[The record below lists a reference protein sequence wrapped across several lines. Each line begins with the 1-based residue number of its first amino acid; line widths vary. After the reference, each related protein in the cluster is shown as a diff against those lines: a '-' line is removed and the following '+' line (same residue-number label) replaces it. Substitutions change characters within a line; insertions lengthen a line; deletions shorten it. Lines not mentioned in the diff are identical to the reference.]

1 MISSCC
7 LDIECSSLK
16 GNFGVILV
24 GVVKAP
30 RKKPVIFRGDELCPN
45 WAEKR
50 SDDQPVIKAILEEIA
65 KYRVV
70 IAHNGADHDIPFLRT
85 RMLHWGMGVLPR
97 KKLLDLCKI
106 SRQHLKLSSNS
117 LDSLVDFFGLK
128 LRRMHVSGQQWVR
141 ACLDGD
147 RNAMDEITEKCVR
160 DTVLLEEVA
169 KRLADYAPVIN
180 EKGSS

>member
-7 LDIECSSLK
+7 LDIECSSLR

-30 RKKPVIFRGDELCPN
+30 RKKPVVFRGDELVPH
-45 WAEKR
+45 WDRRR
-50 SDDQPVIKAILEEIA
+50 SDDRPVIQGILDEIA
-65 KYRVV
+65 KYRIV

-85 RMLHWGMGVLPR
+85 RMLHWDMGVLPR
-97 KKLLDLCKI
+97 KKLVDPCKI

-117 LDSLVDFFGLK
+117 LDSLADFLGLK
-128 LRRMHVSGQQWVR
+128 LRRLHISGQQWVR

-147 RNAMDEITEKCVR
+147 RDAMNEITEKCIR
-160 DTVLLEEVA
+160 DTLILEDVA
-169 KRLADYAPVIN
+169 ERLADYAPVIDV
-180 EKGSS
+180 KGSS